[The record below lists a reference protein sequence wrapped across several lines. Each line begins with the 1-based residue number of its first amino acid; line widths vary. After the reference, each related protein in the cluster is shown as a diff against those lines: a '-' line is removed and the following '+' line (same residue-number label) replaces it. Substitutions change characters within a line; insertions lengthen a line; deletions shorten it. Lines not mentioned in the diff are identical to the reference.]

1 MVLPIHFKKLLISI
15 QKKIP
20 MYVKVIV
27 IIVGILLST
36 VTIKLIYTAD
46 LKTILT
52 ASPFIFLSFMALVG
66 MWVSDD

>member
-1 MVLPIHFKKLLISI
+1 
-15 QKKIP
+15 

-27 IIVGILLST
+27 IIVGILLSA
-36 VTIKLIYTAD
+36 VTIKLIYAAD

>member
-1 MVLPIHFKKLLISI
+1 
-15 QKKIP
+15 

-27 IIVGILLST
+27 IIVGILLSA
-36 VTIKLIYTAD
+36 VTIKLIYTAN